1 MKRFILYA
9 ALAALPIGGVA
20 QEKGNVLSSSFE
32 LRYITAD
39 AKANF
44 RQMMHHCPTDPNIG
58 WFAGRCWLILN
69 WSRSSQAENSG

>member
-39 AKANF
+39 AKE
-44 RQMMHHCPTDPNIG
+44 
-58 WFAGRCWLILN
+58 
-69 WSRSSQAENSG
+69 SRNGTA